1 MKAFIGIISIIGIIY
16 VIWQYQELKKFQ
28 VTHYELHSEKI
39 SKRIKIAAIAD
50 LHSFSY
56 GTGNER
62 LFRAVLESEPD
73 LILIPGDMIVT
84 AVTEKY
90 EISLSFARQ
99 LCTLGIPVIYSN
111 GNHESRAELPE
122 FERRDIYREYRESL
136 EQAGVQILNNES
148 REYKVNGVPVCVSG
162 LELPLSSYE
171 KWKKPY
177 LEKDFIQN
185 QLGTASRECLQILLA
200 HHPAFAEQYASW
212 GADVTVCGHNH
223 GGLIYIPGAG
233 SIISP
238 QFMPFPKYDVGEFEF
253 KGKKVFISRG
263 LGTHTFH
270 IRIFNRAELVVITAE
285 SSQSPGS

>member
-1 MKAFIGIISIIGIIY
+1 MQVLIGIIIVIVIIY
-16 VIWQYQELKKFQ
+16 VIWQHQELKKFQ
-28 VTHYELHSEKI
+28 ITQYEAHSKKI
-39 SKRIKIAAIAD
+39 SRQIKIAVIAD

-62 LFRAVLESEPD
+62 LFHAVREAAPD

-90 EISLSFARQ
+90 GISLSFARR

-111 GNHESRAELPE
+111 GNHETRAQLPE
-122 FERRDIYREYRESL
+122 FESSQMYEEYKKNL
-136 EQAGVQILNNES
+136 EQAGVQMLNNES
-148 REYKVNGVPVCVSG
+148 REYRVNGDRVCISG

-177 LEKDFIQN
+177 LERDFIQK
-185 QLGTASRECLQILLA
+185 QLGNASKEHLQILLA
-200 HHPAFAEQYASW
+200 HHPAFAGQYADW

-223 GGLIYIPGAG
+223 GGLICIPGMG

-238 QFMPFPKYDVGEFEF
+238 QFMLFPKYDAGEFAF
-253 KGKKVFISRG
+253 GGRKVFISRG
-263 LGTHTFH
+263 LGTHTIH
-270 IRIFNRAELVVITAE
+270 IRIFNRAELAVITVKPE
-285 SSQSPGS
+285 